1 MCIDCA
7 IEDVKLASSIG
18 CLSMLVFP
26 ALKMHRV
33 IMNFQEG
40 SHFVNMD
47 PFRYLHCFL
56 PSRVFFILRRRGLHV
71 IGTRSRLPNDC
82 KASLSKGQDYRE
94 RMN

>member
-56 PSRVFFILRRRGLHV
+56 PSRLFFHFTAKGSACDWDKVKATERLQGFAIR
-71 IGTRSRLPNDC
+71 GTRL
-82 KASLSKGQDYRE
+82 
-94 RMN
+94 